1 MNYQLKIDG
10 EIGIITRRKIDK
22 ISDFESEYIQSV
34 LKIFISQDNSCI
46 LKNLILMKIY
56 VYKL

>member
-10 EIGIITRRKIDK
+10 EIGIITRKKIDK
-22 ISDFESEYIQSV
+22 ILDFESEYIQSV